1 MGPQIEVERIF
12 SLAKI
17 LVNLKICKL
26 QICKLILDKLI
37 FTSKN
42 WPNDPKAG
50 CFSPFK
56 SLIELIES
64 PLNEISF
71 CTCNL

>member
-1 MGPQIEVERIF
+1 MGPQIEIEKIF

-17 LVNLKICKL
+17 LMNLKICKL
-26 QICKLILDKLI
+26 RIGNLDKLI
-37 FTSKN
+37 FTSKH
-42 WPNDPKAG
+42 WQNDPKLG
-50 CFSPFK
+50 CFSPSK
-56 SLIELIES
+56 SLVELIES